1 MRARL
6 DRIDGTDRIVA
17 ILLAAVVILTRLPF
31 VTHVLWEW
39 DSALY
44 ARALEQGFH
53 VSAAIGDQRP
63 HPPGY
68 IFYVAAA
75 ALLRAVFG
83 DSNTAL
89 VAIAIVASAGATVL
103 VYLLARRFARTELA
117 AFVAIAFAVDP
128 LVWAHG
134 EIALPYVVL
143 ACGSTGLALL
153 LWDARA
159 GTARRAI
166 VTSVAFGVV
175 AGFRQDLLLL
185 IGPLWLWAMAAG
197 GVRRV
202 ALCAVAIG
210 AACLTWLIPSALL
223 SGGLGAYVNAVASQS
238 GSITGGSVLGD
249 TGAAA
254 LWYDVRFVALAL
266 GWGLFVLGIV
276 LLALLIGPALH
287 WLRRPHAVR
296 IGDRAAFFLLW
307 IVPGLVLYLTWI
319 IGDWG
324 YVLGI
329 LPGLYV
335 LCAALLE
342 RVLDG
347 ARGAALAAWRVLA
360 AAIVIVAALSFVLLP
375 GRWSQVLLTSHD
387 EDIRAR
393 VTYIRAHFAPADTLV
408 LAREDYQQVRYYLP
422 EYRVWLYDP
431 TIARTD
437 DPRKDASAG
446 AVVIFTPDLVLRQ
459 RVPTQSVSVGSA
471 DRRLVYVAAPAAG
484 IQLFG
489 VDPVAREP

>member
-1 MRARL
+1 MRTGTNR
-6 DRIDGTDRIVA
+6 TDRTIA
-17 ILLAAVVILTRLPF
+17 LALAALVIVTRLPF

-39 DSALY
+39 DSVLY

-53 VSAAIGDQRP
+53 VSAAIADQRP

-68 IFYVAAA
+68 IFYVAVAT
-75 ALLRAVFG
+75 LVRAVVG
-83 DSNTAL
+83 ESNAAL

-103 VYLLARRFARTELA
+103 LYLLARRFARTELA
-117 AFVAIAFAVDP
+117 AFVALAFAFDP

-153 LWDARA
+153 LWDART
-159 GTARRAI
+159 GTMRRAI
-166 VTSVAFGVV
+166 VTSIAFGAV

-185 IGPLWLWAMAAG
+185 IGPLWLWAMSAG
-197 GVRRV
+197 GLRRV
-202 ALCAVAIG
+202 ALCALAVG
-210 AACLTWLIPSALL
+210 AACLGWLIPSAVL
-223 SGGLGAYVNAVASQS
+223 SGGVAAYLHAVASQS

-249 TGAAA
+249 SGASA

-266 GWGLFVLGIV
+266 GWGLFALGIV
-276 LLALLIGPALH
+276 LLALLVGPAGH
-287 WLRRPHAVR
+287 WLRHPRALRV
-296 IGDRAAFFLLW
+296 GDRAAFFLLW
-307 IVPGLVLYLTWI
+307 IVPGFVLYLTWI

-342 RVLDG
+342 RVLED
-347 ARGAALAAWRVLA
+347 ARGPALAAWRILA
-360 AAIVIVAALSFVLLP
+360 AAIVIVAALTFVLGP
-375 GRWSQVLLTSHD
+375 GRWSQVVLGSHD
-387 EDIRAR
+387 EETAAR
-393 VTYIRAHFAPADTLV
+393 VRYIRAHFGPADTLV
-408 LAREDYQQVRYYLP
+408 LAREDYQHVRYYLP

-431 TIARTD
+431 AIARGD
-437 DPRKDASAG
+437 DPRRDAIAG
-446 AVVIFTPDLVLRQ
+446 AIIIFTPDLVLRQ

-471 DRRLVYVAAPAAG
+471 GRLLLYVAAPAAG